1 MSFRESHTRR
11 SRYSIRLPK
20 VGWERMLTQLNT
32 LTYALALGSTPLTI
46 WAQLHG
52 SGSNLVNVLA
62 SRTLSARN
70 RRVML
75 AARRLGIG
83 TFRADFARYSRVAD
97 SDFGAVESR
106 ESI

>member
-1 MSFRESHTRR
+1 
-11 SRYSIRLPK
+11 
-20 VGWERMLTQLNT
+20 MLTQLNT
-32 LTYALALGSTPLTI
+32 LTYALALGSNPLAI

-62 SRTLSARN
+62 CRTLSAGLSARN